1 MVAFIEG
8 RLRSSTSKFLRQ
20 DNIRQKSFTNSAD
33 EPWVTDYLQL
43 GGISASPEEAK
54 EALANRLNDDN
65 PTGNRI
71 RAADIA
77 VVTVMP
83 CIADRSNTCPGP
95 ADAFRGLVIEEGEM
109 PVTLVLKNLSTGG
122 VRPVAIVLWQ
132 LLKPEVA
139 EFMMAKLPSHLKNC
153 NPCNRSKVAGF
164 KGCLC
169 QGDKDKGGKSYSF
182 GCTSVGA
189 KGNICKFSAT
199 KDLCLS
205 KVLSSRK
212 GVSELELEQLGKYQK
227 YNKI

>member
-95 ADAFRGLVIEEGEM
+95 ADAFR
-109 PVTLVLKNLSTGG
+109 G